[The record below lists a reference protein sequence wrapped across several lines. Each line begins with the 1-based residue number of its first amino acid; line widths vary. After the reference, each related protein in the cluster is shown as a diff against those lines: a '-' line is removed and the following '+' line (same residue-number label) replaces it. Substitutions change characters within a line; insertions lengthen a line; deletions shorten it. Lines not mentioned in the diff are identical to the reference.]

1 MREKFSS
8 ELKAAMKAG
17 EKRRVDTIRMIMA
30 ALKDKDIEAR
40 GQGKAVSGD
49 DILALLQKMVKSRK
63 ESLEIYEKAGRADLA
78 TQESEEI
85 AIIHGFLPQQLTD
98 AEVEQAIDA
107 AIAETGAASI
117 KDMGR
122 WSPRSRENMRAA
134 WILQG
139 QRARQGERSAGGGRL
154 TAFASE
160 KSRVRPASMRNRF
173 SSRRKI
179 PGADVPDIGS
189 RRLQHELAYVLVAPV
204 VMEVRWAEA
213 EHVGNHKHLPIGLA
227 SGADPDGGRRDRSV
241 SRRPATSSGMSSRT
255 SIAIPALSRAM
266 ASRERAASLP
276 RPCAP

>member
-40 GQGKAVSGD
+40 GQGKAVSGE

-85 AIIHGFLPQQLTD
+85 AIIQSFLPSQMSA
-98 AEVEQAIDA
+98 AEVEQAIAA

-122 WSPRSRENMRAA
+122 VVGALKGKYAGRMDFGKA
-134 WILQG
+134 
-139 QRARQGERSAGGGRL
+139 SALVKAKLGG
-154 TAFASE
+154 
-160 KSRVRPASMRNRF
+160 
-173 SSRRKI
+173 
-179 PGADVPDIGS
+179 
-189 RRLQHELAYVLVAPV
+189 
-204 VMEVRWAEA
+204 
-213 EHVGNHKHLPIGLA
+213 
-227 SGADPDGGRRDRSV
+227 
-241 SRRPATSSGMSSRT
+241 
-255 SIAIPALSRAM
+255 
-266 ASRERAASLP
+266 
-276 RPCAP
+276 

>member
-40 GQGKAVSGD
+40 GQGKAVSGE

-85 AIIHGFLPQQLTD
+85 AIIQSFLPSQMSE
-98 AEVEQAIDA
+98 AEVEQAIAA

-122 WSPRSRENMRAA
+122 VVGALKGKYAGCMDFGRA
-134 WILQG
+134 
-139 QRARQGERSAGGGRL
+139 SALVKAKLGG
-154 TAFASE
+154 
-160 KSRVRPASMRNRF
+160 
-173 SSRRKI
+173 
-179 PGADVPDIGS
+179 
-189 RRLQHELAYVLVAPV
+189 
-204 VMEVRWAEA
+204 
-213 EHVGNHKHLPIGLA
+213 
-227 SGADPDGGRRDRSV
+227 
-241 SRRPATSSGMSSRT
+241 
-255 SIAIPALSRAM
+255 
-266 ASRERAASLP
+266 
-276 RPCAP
+276 

>member
-40 GQGKAVSGD
+40 GQGKAVSGE

-85 AIIHGFLPQQLTD
+85 AIIQSFLPSQMSE
-98 AEVEQAIDA
+98 AEVEQAIAA

-122 WSPRSRENMRAA
+122 VVGALKGKYAGRMHFGKA
-134 WILQG
+134 
-139 QRARQGERSAGGGRL
+139 SALVKAKLGG
-154 TAFASE
+154 
-160 KSRVRPASMRNRF
+160 
-173 SSRRKI
+173 
-179 PGADVPDIGS
+179 
-189 RRLQHELAYVLVAPV
+189 
-204 VMEVRWAEA
+204 
-213 EHVGNHKHLPIGLA
+213 
-227 SGADPDGGRRDRSV
+227 
-241 SRRPATSSGMSSRT
+241 
-255 SIAIPALSRAM
+255 
-266 ASRERAASLP
+266 
-276 RPCAP
+276 